1 MTQSAHKPRHKLL
14 LMAAGASAL
23 ILTGAVIALFV
34 FMSGAINIEATRQ
47 HFRITHHLLD
57 IGLRFSVRS
66 RASDIV
72 APPLDDPRMIAVG
85 AACYQTYCEQCHG
98 APGVGAQAHAL
109 GMLPTPNSLTQAA
122 HEWPAA
128 HLYYVTREGVRI
140 TGMPAWKFR
149 IADDGLWSTVA
160 FVRRLPTL
168 TDERYAQLASSAPAC
183 PESTTLPEPRS
194 LEQGRT
200 VLLQYACH
208 TCHRIEGVVGPPAR
222 VGPPL
227 VDWPQRKYIAGV
239 APNTP
244 DNLVRW
250 IMAPHDMSP
259 QTLMPDLDVAEAHAR
274 EMAAYL
280 FSL

>member
-1 MTQSAHKPRHKLL
+1 
-14 LMAAGASAL
+14 MATGASAL
-23 ILTGAVIALFV
+23 IVIGAAVGLFV
-34 FMSGAINIEATRQ
+34 FLSGVVNTEATKQ

-57 IGLRFSVRS
+57 IGLRFSLRT
-66 RASDIV
+66 RASDIE
-72 APPLDDPRMIAVG
+72 APSLDDPHMIAVG
-85 AACYQTYCEQCHG
+85 AACYQRYCEQCHG
-98 APGVGAQAHAL
+98 APGVAAGAHGL
-109 GMLPTPNSLTQAA
+109 GMLPTPNNLAQAA

-149 IADDGLWSTVA
+149 IADEGLWSTVA
-160 FVRRLPTL
+160 FVRQLPTL
-168 TDERYAQLASSAPAC
+168 THERYAQLASSSPAC
-183 PESTTLPEPRS
+183 PKSATLPQPSS
-194 LEQGRT
+194 LEQGKT

-208 TCHRIEGVVGPPAR
+208 TCHHIEGVVGPPTR

-227 VDWPQRKYIAGV
+227 VDWPRRKYIAGV

-259 QTLMPDLDVAEAHAR
+259 QTLMPDLNVAEAHAR